1 MGIFE
6 SLNQTTDKAL
16 EVGEVYYKKTQ
27 EYYQLKIFKQV
38 AYLTGMFCKLLL
50 VGSFLF
56 LGLILAIVGL
66 TLALGELIDNMV
78 FACMIVASFLF
89 SISALLYIFRSKIDS
104 VLVKKISKQFFD

>member
-1 MGIFE
+1 MGIFK

-56 LGLILAIVGL
+56 LGLILAIVLGNLTQIILPMVLTDGL
-66 TLALGELIDNMV
+66 DVPMDQDFIEMSSDGRCLHQFV
-78 FACMIVASFLF
+78 VR
-89 SISALLYIFRSKIDS
+89 SAHP
-104 VLVKKISKQFFD
+104 